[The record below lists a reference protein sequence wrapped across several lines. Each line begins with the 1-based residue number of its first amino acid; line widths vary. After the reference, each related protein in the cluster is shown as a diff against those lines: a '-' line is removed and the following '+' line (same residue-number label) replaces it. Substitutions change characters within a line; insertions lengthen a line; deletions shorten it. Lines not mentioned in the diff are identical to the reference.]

1 MLTFVVTI
9 SWFCQKMLTS
19 FILNFCQI
27 MLTFVVTISWFC
39 QKKNM
44 EHLEKMKMRF
54 FVNFQTLWIW
64 WCHHF
69 SKCYGVFLSVICGF
83 SIYEPQLSIKTF
95 FEGLIATETIVHPI
109 SWIFDN
115 TLWWN
120 RQFFMVKVEKIL
132 IFHAISSASSELS
145 SILYSSFLSC
155 SNVITTGF
163 LHKKS
168 R

>member
-9 SWFCQKMLTS
+9 SWFCQIMLTS
-19 FILNFCQI
+19 FYFSSANFSQTL
-27 MLTFVVTISWFC
+27 LTFVVTISWFC
-39 QKKNM
+39 QKKM

-95 FEGLIATETIVHPI
+95 FEGLIATETIVI
-109 SWIFDN
+109 YSWIFDN

-145 SILYSSFLSC
+145 SILSSIPRFFR
-155 SNVITTGF
+155 VPM
-163 LHKKS
+163 
-168 R
+168 

>member
-9 SWFCQKMLTS
+9 SWFCQIMLTS
-19 FILNFCQI
+19 FYFSSANFSQTL
-27 MLTFVVTISWFC
+27 LTFVVTISWFC
-39 QKKNM
+39 QKNM

-109 SWIFDN
+109 YLEYSIIHCDETDSFSWWKSKRF
-115 TLWWN
+115 
-120 RQFFMVKVEKIL
+120 
-132 IFHAISSASSELS
+132 
-145 SILYSSFLSC
+145 SSFM
-155 SNVITTGF
+155 
-163 LHKKS
+163 